1 MPSSFRRLEGMM
13 VCMGFH
19 DRAWNAAA
27 DEYGR
32 SRAEKYG
39 AVARFIRA
47 VQVCMVIAL
56 LIGIGVL
63 WASR

>member
-1 MPSSFRRLEGMM
+1 
-13 VCMGFH
+13 MGFF
-19 DRAWNAAA
+19 DRAWNSAA

-39 AVARFIRA
+39 AVARVVRA
-47 VQVCMVIAL
+47 IQVALIIAL
-56 LIGIGVL
+56 ALGVGYL

>member
-1 MPSSFRRLEGMM
+1 
-13 VCMGFH
+13 MGFF
-19 DRAWNAAA
+19 DRAWDSAA

-39 AVARFIRA
+39 AVARMIRA
-47 VQVCMVIAL
+47 VQVVAIVVLAL
-56 LIGIGVL
+56 GIGYL